1 MSEMVGEDMSGY
13 DIVIT
18 DLVPILISGARL
30 LSGPGVNIFVG
41 PKRKCFVVHATLLCQ
56 SCACFKRRLRGIEQN
71 EDTNKEFYLPDD
83 DTEVFQ
89 LFHTWLYSQKLKP
102 IVKRCKEKGGT
113 FEDDHIGSTE
123 LYFNLYYMAEARN
136 LHSLQNLTMDRLRQ
150 YYATENRIPGS
161 ERCEQVYQ
169 RTKPGSPLRSL
180 MVQQFLSIYTEKK
193 QTSET
198 AAKALCARLQMKKG
212 ETFMVDMF
220 EAVRRRVSKR
230 AWPFPNDEN
239 GCVFH
244 YHEIGQVCGGSRT

>member
-1 MSEMVGEDMSGY
+1 MSDMVGEDMSGY

-71 EDTNKEFYLPDD
+71 EDANKELYLPDD
-83 DTEVFQ
+83 DAEVFQ

-102 IVKRCKEKGGT
+102 IVKRCKENGST

-150 YYATENRIPGS
+150 YYATENRISGS

-198 AAKALCARLQMKKG
+198 AAKTLCARLQMKKG
-212 ETFMVDMF
+212 ETFMVDVF
-220 EAVRRRVSKR
+220 EAVRRRFSKR